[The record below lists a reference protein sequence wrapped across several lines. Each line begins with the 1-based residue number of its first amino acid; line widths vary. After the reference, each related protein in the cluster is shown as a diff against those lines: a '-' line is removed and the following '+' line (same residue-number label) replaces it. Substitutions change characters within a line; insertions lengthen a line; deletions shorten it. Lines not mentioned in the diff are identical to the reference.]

1 MMNMTYLKSLRLSL
15 LVLVA
20 GVVLP
25 SFAQKNPPI
34 YALREAYASTG
45 SNIRVQATPKYIVPI
60 NRRYE
65 ELTSED
71 KIKLR
76 RIFPNLH
83 VNEEPPFPADG
94 MMKLFEVI
102 RKTREHIKHTGDFHM
117 SVLVD
122 EKGNAELVHIYSS
135 PSNEMTEIMTQAL
148 VLIKYKPAVCE
159 GQSCKM
165 EFPLKLNFTQALA
178 Y

>member
-1 MMNMTYLKSLRLSL
+1 MLCLKLFRHT
-15 LVLVA
+15 VLIFFA
-20 GVVLP
+20 GTILP
-25 SFAQKNPPI
+25 SFAQKDQPI
-34 YALREAYASTG
+34 YSLREAYASTG
-45 SNIRVQATPKYIVPI
+45 SNIRVQATPEYIVPI

-71 KIKLR
+71 KMKLR
-76 RIFPNLH
+76 RIFPHLH
-83 VNEEPPFPADG
+83 ADEEPPFPQDG

-102 RKTREHIKHTGDFHM
+102 RKTREHIKHTGNFHM

-122 EKGNAELVHIYSS
+122 EKGNADLVHIYAS

-159 GQSCKM
+159 GQPCKM
-165 EFPLKLNFTQALA
+165 EFPLKLNFSQALA